1 MLEIKNL
8 TKRLKGE
15 ILLKN
20 VEISIKR
27 GKLAVLLGRN
37 GVGKTTLL
45 KCISNLISYN
55 EGKVDLHN
63 RKLSISLN
71 DKDLLIPK
79 LTVEEYLKFVC
90 SLHDI
95 DKQAANRRIKS
106 LLNDFCLENDKNK
119 LTFKLSKGNVAKLS
133 MISCLVVNP
142 EIILLDEPFSGMDIE
157 TTAKA
162 IEILNERRSNGA
174 TILIST
180 HNLDEIFKF
189 CDSLFQLK
197 DNKVSIIS
205 TLNDIS
211 SVKNILRNYI
221 LLFSVILLNI
231 IVFILSKYLVSN
243 ELVYEYYIDIISQE
257 QINELLDNQGKWQWL
272 SYVLIPL
279 IVIMRSVLV
288 SMCLS
293 VGLFFYD
300 SENNIKYKKLL
311 NVALLGEFILASVG
325 YVKFF
330 YFTLVNTNY
339 SLVDIQQFYPLSF
352 INFLDV
358 ENLEPW
364 LVYPLQTVNLF
375 EITYFFV
382 LVYGMHKLLKNNYWK
397 SFEITAASYGTG
409 LLIWLGFV
417 MFLMLNIS

>member
-1 MLEIKNL
+1 MK
-8 TKRLKGE
+8 
-15 ILLKN
+15 
-20 VEISIKR
+20 
-27 GKLAVLLGRN
+27 
-37 GVGKTTLL
+37 
-45 KCISNLISYN
+45 
-55 EGKVDLHN
+55 
-63 RKLSISLN
+63 
-71 DKDLLIPK
+71 
-79 LTVEEYLKFVC
+79 
-90 SLHDI
+90 
-95 DKQAANRRIKS
+95 
-106 LLNDFCLENDKNK
+106 
-119 LTFKLSKGNVAKLS
+119 
-133 MISCLVVNP
+133 
-142 EIILLDEPFSGMDIE
+142 
-157 TTAKA
+157 
-162 IEILNERRSNGA
+162 
-174 TILIST
+174 
-180 HNLDEIFKF
+180 
-189 CDSLFQLK
+189 
-197 DNKVSIIS
+197 
-205 TLNDIS
+205 
-211 SVKNILRNYI
+211 RNYI

>member
-1 MLEIKNL
+1 MK
-8 TKRLKGE
+8 
-15 ILLKN
+15 
-20 VEISIKR
+20 
-27 GKLAVLLGRN
+27 
-37 GVGKTTLL
+37 
-45 KCISNLISYN
+45 
-55 EGKVDLHN
+55 
-63 RKLSISLN
+63 
-71 DKDLLIPK
+71 
-79 LTVEEYLKFVC
+79 
-90 SLHDI
+90 
-95 DKQAANRRIKS
+95 
-106 LLNDFCLENDKNK
+106 
-119 LTFKLSKGNVAKLS
+119 
-133 MISCLVVNP
+133 
-142 EIILLDEPFSGMDIE
+142 
-157 TTAKA
+157 
-162 IEILNERRSNGA
+162 
-174 TILIST
+174 
-180 HNLDEIFKF
+180 
-189 CDSLFQLK
+189 
-197 DNKVSIIS
+197 
-205 TLNDIS
+205 
-211 SVKNILRNYI
+211 RNYI

-409 LLIWLGFV
+409 LLIWLGLV
-417 MFLMLNIS
+417 MFLTLNIS

>member
-211 SVKNILRNYI
+211 SVKNIL
-221 LLFSVILLNI
+221 
-231 IVFILSKYLVSN
+231 
-243 ELVYEYYIDIISQE
+243 
-257 QINELLDNQGKWQWL
+257 
-272 SYVLIPL
+272 
-279 IVIMRSVLV
+279 
-288 SMCLS
+288 
-293 VGLFFYD
+293 
-300 SENNIKYKKLL
+300 
-311 NVALLGEFILASVG
+311 
-325 YVKFF
+325 
-330 YFTLVNTNY
+330 
-339 SLVDIQQFYPLSF
+339 
-352 INFLDV
+352 
-358 ENLEPW
+358 
-364 LVYPLQTVNLF
+364 
-375 EITYFFV
+375 
-382 LVYGMHKLLKNNYWK
+382 KN
-397 SFEITAASYGTG
+397 
-409 LLIWLGFV
+409 
-417 MFLMLNIS
+417 